1 MSAESDALSGLSSIM
16 LVDDSII
23 LRDRLAEAFEE
34 RGFRVLVAGTCD
46 EAVEKFK
53 LSPTDLAV
61 VDLRMPGRSGLSLIQ
76 DIKQISPDVR
86 VLILSG
92 FGHGHRRDQTRC
104 GEFSSQTGRCR
115 RHPQR
120 LQTRGYRGR
129 DARDRRGNTGPDVG
143 TSRMGAHPSRA
154 CRLQQQH
161 L

>member
-53 LSPTDLAV
+53 LTPTDLAV

-76 DIKQISPDVR
+76 
-86 VLILSG
+86 
-92 FGHGHRRDQTRC
+92 T
-104 GEFSSQTGRCR
+104 SSKF
-115 RHPQR
+115 R
-120 LQTRGYRGR
+120 L
-129 DARDRRGNTGPDVG
+129 
-143 TSRMGAHPSRA
+143 MFA
-154 CRLQQQH
+154 C
-161 L
+161 